1 MIASPKA
8 GVEAALRMPL
18 SMVYTGYSIWFR
30 LCMKLIS
37 RVLLLMFLASSARG
51 ASLEGEVLFSRGKSG
66 GRGNVIRKE
75 FGAEVK
81 ATTDWWLSTMAGKEM
96 IFAGLKVINTGSK
109 PVYCSYY
116 VAFYDRERALVCTGS
131 SQTYEEEGLLPGKPA
146 KTMPC
151 MMYLPKDK
159 YKDIFSFHLILY
171 EMDSP
176 LVNTRKKATLLEDP
190 EPRPR
195 PP

>member
-1 MIASPKA
+1 
-8 GVEAALRMPL
+8 
-18 SMVYTGYSIWFR
+18 MVYIRYSIWFR
-30 LCMKLIS
+30 LCMKLIC
-37 RVLLLMFLASSARG
+37 RVLVLIILASSARA

-75 FGAEVK
+75 FGTEVK
-81 ATTDWWLSTMAGKEM
+81 ATTDWWLSTTSGREM

-109 PVYCSYY
+109 PVWCSYY
-116 VAFYDRERALVCTGS
+116 VAFYDKERTLVCTGS
-131 SQTYEEEGLLPGKPA
+131 SQTYEEEGLLPEKPA

-151 MMYLPKDK
+151 IMYLPKDK
-159 YKDIFSFHLILY
+159 YKDIFSYQVILY

-176 LVNTRKKATLLEDP
+176 LMSKKRKAPLLEDP

-195 PP
+195 LP